1 MPMHAPYPR
10 GTLAMLVALA
20 ALAGC
25 GKESA
30 APESVRP
37 VLTQTVQF
45 ALTAATAVFPGEVR
59 ARHESDLAFRIGGK
73 IVSREVDVGAAVRKG
88 QTLARLDPSD
98 VALAVRTAEA
108 QLAAAETDFGYAEAE
123 LKRSQSLLEQR
134 FISQAAVDGK
144 RNAFNVAKARL
155 EQARSQRAVAANQM
169 VYATLAAD
177 RDGIIT
183 AVNAEPGQVVA
194 AGQTVAR
201 LARPDEKEAWIS
213 VPESRLAEL
222 RDAPE
227 LAANL
232 WAAPARLY
240 AAKVREIAPS
250 ADAVT
255 RSFQVKVSLPDADS
269 DVRLGMTA
277 NVMVKRSGAGA
288 TAKLPLPAL
297 ASREGKPVVWVV
309 SDQGEAQPRAVEV
322 AGYQQDGV
330 IIAAGLREGE
340 KVVVAG
346 AHKLLAGQ
354 KVDPR
359 PSPLAVTPPR

>member
-1 MPMHAPYPR
+1 MPMSTSLSR
-10 GTLAMLVALA
+10 GALA
-20 ALAGC
+20 ILAVLAAAGC
-25 GKESA
+25 AKQDT
-30 APESVRP
+30 APEPLRP
-37 VLTQTVQF
+37 VLIQAVRL
-45 ALTAATAVFPGEVR
+45 APAAASAVFPGEVR

-88 QTLARLDPSD
+88 QTLARLDPGD
-98 VALAVRTAEA
+98 VALALRTAEA
-108 QLAAAETDFGYAEAE
+108 QLAAAETDFSFAEAE

-134 FISQAAVDGK
+134 FISQAALDGK

-155 EQARSQRAVAANQM
+155 EQARSQRALAANQI

-177 RDGIIT
+177 RDGVIT
-183 AVNAEPGQVVA
+183 AVNAEAGQVVA
-194 AGQTVAR
+194 AGQAVAR
-201 LARPDEKEAWIS
+201 LARPDEREVWIS

-232 WAAPARLY
+232 WADPARLY

-255 RSFQVKVSLPDADS
+255 RSFQVKVSLPEADS
-269 DVRLGMTA
+269 NVRLGMTA

-297 ASREGKPVVWVV
+297 ASRDGKPVVWVV

-330 IIAAGLREGE
+330 LIAAGLRDGE

-346 AHKLLAGQ
+346 AHKLLPGQ

-359 PSPLAVTPPR
+359 PVPLAVRPPR